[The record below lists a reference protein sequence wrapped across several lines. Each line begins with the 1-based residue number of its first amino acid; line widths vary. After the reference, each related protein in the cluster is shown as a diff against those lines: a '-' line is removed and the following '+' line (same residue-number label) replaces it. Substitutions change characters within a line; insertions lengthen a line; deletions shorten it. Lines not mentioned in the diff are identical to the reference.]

1 MHVHSPELAQ
11 ALPAL
16 LPAGLA
22 VVDLG
27 CGVGYYL
34 SELAKIGYMTYG
46 VEGTPDIQGIALHT
60 PIYQADLSEPLSVP
74 LPGTYSQKCS
84 TAPWCF

>member
-34 SELAKIGYMTYG
+34 SELAKNGYMAYG